1 MQCRFL
7 VSSTLCWR
15 QEKGGFLSL
24 KRRLRRSSSLGR
36 TRIPTFSPDK
46 IFKKKCDDNMI
57 HFIWLATDCLWI
69 FFLFNKIHYVN
80 PGNLGAPVAPG
91 NFRGKLVGVFLRVRQ
106 RAVSSQLFI
115 SFHILCS
122 IDNLTLNVL
131 LFIGR

>member
-46 IFKKKCDDNMI
+46 IFKKNVTT
-57 HFIWLATDCLWI
+57 IWYILFDWQRIVCGF

-122 IDNLTLNVL
+122 TDNLTLNVL